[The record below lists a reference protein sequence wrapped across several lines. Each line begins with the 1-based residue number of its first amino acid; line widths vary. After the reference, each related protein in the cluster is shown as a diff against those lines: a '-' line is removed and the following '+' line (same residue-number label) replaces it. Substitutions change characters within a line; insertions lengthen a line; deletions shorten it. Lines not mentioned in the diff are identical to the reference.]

1 MINQN
6 LLKSKIAL
14 SGLSSKEVAE
24 KIGIPYQSFNN
35 RKAGKI
41 EFNSSEIK
49 ALKEVL
55 NLTNDDVE
63 AIFLS

>member
-1 MINQN
+1 MVNQN

-14 SGLSSKEVAE
+14 SGLSFKEVAQ

-41 EFNSSEIK
+41 EFNLKEIK
-49 ALKEVL
+49 ALKEIL
-55 NLTNDDVE
+55 NLTNDDIAE
-63 AIFLS
+63 IFFN

>member
-14 SGLSSKEVAE
+14 SGLSAKEVAE

-41 EFNSSEIK
+41 
-49 ALKEVL
+49 
-55 NLTNDDVE
+55 
-63 AIFLS
+63 